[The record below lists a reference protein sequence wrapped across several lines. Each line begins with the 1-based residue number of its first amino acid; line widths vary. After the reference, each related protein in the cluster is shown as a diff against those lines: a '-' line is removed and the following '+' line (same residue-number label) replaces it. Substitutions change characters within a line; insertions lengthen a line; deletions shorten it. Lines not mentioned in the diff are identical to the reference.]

1 MSDREMLELAANWK
15 ADDMTREQHLNTLIL
30 ISALESLM
38 LAHKVPFPAGL
49 SEDLDLVTEALRK
62 EILQ

>member
-1 MSDREMLELAANWK
+1 
-15 ADDMTREQHLNTLIL
+15 MTREQHLNILIL

-62 EILQ
+62 EILS

>member
-1 MSDREMLELAANWK
+1 
-15 ADDMTREQHLNTLIL
+15 MTREQHLNVLIL

-49 SEDLDLVTEALRK
+49 SEDLDLVTEALREAVLK
-62 EILQ
+62 E